1 MGAYDPMSVPSRQ
14 PTVSPDVPQ
23 LPFAEQLR
31 YWAGQLDGVSA
42 PELPTDHPRRAGTLA
57 GIAAHDFVVPG
68 DVATGLL
75 ALTAQLDV
83 TLLDLTVAACQAL
96 LTRYSG
102 QEDISVATPAPGWG
116 HPLVLRSQMSDA
128 TPLRDVLSVVRATA
142 RAAFAHADIPFEYLA
157 KELDLGPE
165 VTRAAVVCEQRTMPF
180 TTDLTVR
187 LVERGSELSGTV
199 EYRTDLFTAATI
211 GRLAGQLTRVLAV
224 LAANP
229 DAPLGTVDLVAEAER
244 ARLLRQWNDTD
255 RKITATVLPV
265 LFEAAV
271 ARAPD
276 LPAVVFE
283 GGSVSYGELDARAN
297 RLARLLL
304 ARGVGPER
312 VVALLLPRSVE
323 MVVAQLAVTKAGG
336 AFLPVDPAYP
346 VERIRFM
353 VADSA
358 AAVVLTCGEVTASSI
373 GIASLVGVG
382 GGTVPVVLDEP
393 AVLAKLGAM
402 PDRAPTDAD
411 RPTPLRLG
419 HPAYV
424 IYTSG
429 STGRPKGVVVT
440 HAGLASFSAAEVQ
453 RYEVTPGD
461 RVLQFSSPSFDAS
474 VLELCMSLPVG
485 AALVVPPPGPLLGEQ
500 LARVL
505 AQQRVTH
512 ALIPPAAL
520 ATVPAEAAAD
530 LTLFRT
536 LIVGGDVC
544 PPELVARWAPGRRMI
559 NSYGPTETTVVAT
572 WSEPLSAGD
581 GAPIGT
587 PIANTRVYVL
597 DQALQPVPVGVVGEL
612 YIAGVGLAR
621 GYLGRPGLT
630 AARFVANPIVGW
642 GSRMYRTGDLV
653 RWGADGQLWFVGRA
667 DEQVKIRGY
676 RIEPGEIETVLRTHP
691 EVDRAVVV
699 ARCDQPGAPR
709 LVAYLVAAP
718 GRTPSVEQ
726 LRALLAQTLPAYL
739 VPAAFVLLD
748 ALPLSAHG
756 KLDRRALPA
765 PPTDRDASADR
776 VAPRTGTER
785 VLAQIWAD
793 VLGLD
798 AVGVE
803 ADFFALGGDSI
814 LGVRVLSRIRAV
826 LGADLPVRALFDTR
840 TVARLAELVAA
851 ADQTSPAVPIPRV
864 SRERALPLSP
874 AQQRL
879 WVLDDVSAG
888 GTEYNTGVGLRLSGV
903 LDRAALRTA
912 LAGLVGRHESLRTT
926 FDTVDGH
933 GVALIAPHG
942 EIPLDVAD
950 LSSPAAQPDNGNR
963 DDAVEQ
969 VVAQFLSRPFDL
981 RRGPL
986 TRALLICL
994 ATDDQVLVL
1003 SQHHIITDGASVGL
1017 LVDELAQRYTA
1028 AVSATPV
1035 RLPELAIQYADIAGW
1050 QREQLSGPVLQ
1061 PHLDYWRRQLAG
1073 LQVLEL
1079 PTDRP
1084 RPHLRTTAGAVH
1096 RLDLPAELVAGLA
1109 RVGQARGAT
1118 LFMTVTA
1125 AVQVLLSRYA
1135 NQRDV
1140 AIGTVTS
1147 GRDRAELENLVGF
1160 FVNTVVLRS
1169 TVEGTQ
1175 TFEDF
1180 LADVRETVLDA
1191 FAHDEV
1197 PFDRVVEHLQPE
1209 RDASRTPLVQALI
1222 VLQSEMVRARAAGG
1236 LWITEHD
1243 LPRPSAR
1250 FDLVLEFLP
1259 RGGSLNLAIEYN
1271 TDLFDPGTVERLA
1284 GHLQLLL
1291 TAIAADPGRSLAELP
1306 MLTEAERHRVLVEWN
1321 DTGLPVSP
1329 AVLPELFEAQAAR
1342 TPDAPAVRCAG
1353 TQLSYAQCN
1362 ERANRLARL
1371 LIARGAGPERFV
1383 AVALPRSAEL
1393 IVALL
1398 AVLKSGS
1405 AYLPIDP
1412 SYPAERIA
1420 LMFADAK
1427 PPLVLTTSE
1436 VADRLPA
1443 VAGVDRL
1450 VLDGTEA
1457 AEGLAGQPVHNVSDT
1472 ERSAPLLAAHPAYV
1486 IYTSGST
1493 GRPKGVVVAHQSVVD
1508 LAVWAA
1514 ADFGVSGLSRV
1525 VASTSLNFDVSV
1537 FEIFCPLTVGGCIEV
1552 VRDVL
1557 ALGERQGS
1565 PLGEHWT
1572 ASLVS
1577 AVPSA
1582 FSQLLAHGTVL
1593 VAPEH
1598 VVLAGEALSARA
1610 VRDIRAAL
1618 PDSRIANIYGPT
1630 EATVYATAWYC
1641 QGTPDQAPPIGR
1653 PITNTR
1659 VYVLDPTLRPVP
1671 PGVPGELYLG
1681 GRGLAR
1687 GYLNRPGLTAERF
1700 VADPFAG
1707 PGTRMYRTGDIVRWT
1722 PTGEV
1727 DYLGRADHQVK
1738 IRGFRIE
1745 LGEVE
1750 AALSRHDDVAEAV
1763 VVVRAEE
1770 SGHKRLVAY
1779 LVPAPGAA
1787 TDPAADAGALRRFV
1801 SQVLPDHM
1809 VPAAFVSLA
1818 KLPLNPNG
1826 KLDRRALPAPDWSGG
1841 ASYLAPRNP
1850 VEQVVAEIWAD
1861 VLGVER
1867 VGVEDNFFALGGDS
1881 ILSIQVVARAARAG
1895 LRMRS
1900 RDIFLHQ
1907 TIASLAPNIT
1917 AAQREPVEQG
1927 PVTGPVPLTPIQ
1939 SWLFDTQTVVPGQFH
1954 QTLSLE
1960 LAEGVDETALHAALV
1975 TLLEHHDALRMRFEQ
1990 LDGRWCQHNAPVAP
2004 VEVLR
2009 RVDLSAVNGDQRTA
2023 MAEVLGG
2030 IQADLDLGS
2039 GPLLAAVLFE
2049 LGDGQRPVLVLT
2061 LHHLVV
2067 DGVSWRI
2074 LLEDLATAYRAVG
2087 GDQTARL
2094 AAKTTSFQQWA
2105 LRLGEHAGA
2114 GAFDDE
2120 RGYWSD
2126 LAQGVDPVLPTDGT
2140 GRNTVASVRSVRLGL
2155 DEQQTQALLQQVP
2168 EVYRT
2173 QVNDVLLAALGRV
2186 LGEWTG
2192 RAQVLVDLEGH
2203 GREELFDG
2211 VDLSRTVG
2219 WFTTLFPV
2227 ALPAG
2232 SDRDWGTQLTAVKEQ
2247 LRAIPGRGLGY
2258 GALRYLT
2265 NTGSP
2270 TPPTPQIS
2278 VNYLGHFDLP
2288 AGCDDLYQAMYEQ
2301 LRLDENPQAQRA
2313 HVLDVVGRIEQNC
2326 LEFTWFYSE
2335 DLHRRATVSALAG
2348 ELLSALKEIIA
2359 HCA

>member
-1 MGAYDPMSVPSRQ
+1 MSVPSRQ

-128 TPLRDVLSVVRATA
+128 TPLRDVLSVMRATA

-187 LVERGSELSGTV
+187 LVERGVEQAGPQLSGAV
-199 EYRTDLFTAATI
+199 EYRTDLFEAATI

-411 RPTPLRLG
+411 RPTPLRLA

-803 ADFFALGGDSI
+803 
-814 LGVRVLSRIRAV
+814 
-826 LGADLPVRALFDTR
+826 
-840 TVARLAELVAA
+840 
-851 ADQTSPAVPIPRV
+851 
-864 SRERALPLSP
+864 
-874 AQQRL
+874 
-879 WVLDDVSAG
+879 
-888 GTEYNTGVGLRLSGV
+888 
-903 LDRAALRTA
+903 
-912 LAGLVGRHESLRTT
+912 
-926 FDTVDGH
+926 
-933 GVALIAPHG
+933 
-942 EIPLDVAD
+942 
-950 LSSPAAQPDNGNR
+950 
-963 DDAVEQ
+963 
-969 VVAQFLSRPFDL
+969 
-981 RRGPL
+981 
-986 TRALLICL
+986 
-994 ATDDQVLVL
+994 
-1003 SQHHIITDGASVGL
+1003 
-1017 LVDELAQRYTA
+1017 
-1028 AVSATPV
+1028 
-1035 RLPELAIQYADIAGW
+1035 
-1050 QREQLSGPVLQ
+1050 
-1061 PHLDYWRRQLAG
+1061 
-1073 LQVLEL
+1073 
-1079 PTDRP
+1079 
-1084 RPHLRTTAGAVH
+1084 
-1096 RLDLPAELVAGLA
+1096 
-1109 RVGQARGAT
+1109 
-1118 LFMTVTA
+1118 
-1125 AVQVLLSRYA
+1125 
-1135 NQRDV
+1135 
-1140 AIGTVTS
+1140 
-1147 GRDRAELENLVGF
+1147 
-1160 FVNTVVLRS
+1160 
-1169 TVEGTQ
+1169 
-1175 TFEDF
+1175 
-1180 LADVRETVLDA
+1180 
-1191 FAHDEV
+1191 
-1197 PFDRVVEHLQPE
+1197 
-1209 RDASRTPLVQALI
+1209 
-1222 VLQSEMVRARAAGG
+1222 
-1236 LWITEHD
+1236 
-1243 LPRPSAR
+1243 
-1250 FDLVLEFLP
+1250 
-1259 RGGSLNLAIEYN
+1259 
-1271 TDLFDPGTVERLA
+1271 
-1284 GHLQLLL
+1284 
-1291 TAIAADPGRSLAELP
+1291 
-1306 MLTEAERHRVLVEWN
+1306 
-1321 DTGLPVSP
+1321 
-1329 AVLPELFEAQAAR
+1329 
-1342 TPDAPAVRCAG
+1342 
-1353 TQLSYAQCN
+1353 
-1362 ERANRLARL
+1362 
-1371 LIARGAGPERFV
+1371 
-1383 AVALPRSAEL
+1383 
-1393 IVALL
+1393 
-1398 AVLKSGS
+1398 
-1405 AYLPIDP
+1405 
-1412 SYPAERIA
+1412 
-1420 LMFADAK
+1420 
-1427 PPLVLTTSE
+1427 
-1436 VADRLPA
+1436 
-1443 VAGVDRL
+1443 
-1450 VLDGTEA
+1450 
-1457 AEGLAGQPVHNVSDT
+1457 
-1472 ERSAPLLAAHPAYV
+1472 
-1486 IYTSGST
+1486 
-1493 GRPKGVVVAHQSVVD
+1493 
-1508 LAVWAA
+1508 
-1514 ADFGVSGLSRV
+1514 
-1525 VASTSLNFDVSV
+1525 
-1537 FEIFCPLTVGGCIEV
+1537 
-1552 VRDVL
+1552 
-1557 ALGERQGS
+1557 
-1565 PLGEHWT
+1565 
-1572 ASLVS
+1572 
-1577 AVPSA
+1577 
-1582 FSQLLAHGTVL
+1582 
-1593 VAPEH
+1593 
-1598 VVLAGEALSARA
+1598 
-1610 VRDIRAAL
+1610 
-1618 PDSRIANIYGPT
+1618 
-1630 EATVYATAWYC
+1630 
-1641 QGTPDQAPPIGR
+1641 
-1653 PITNTR
+1653 
-1659 VYVLDPTLRPVP
+1659 
-1671 PGVPGELYLG
+1671 
-1681 GRGLAR
+1681 
-1687 GYLNRPGLTAERF
+1687 
-1700 VADPFAG
+1700 
-1707 PGTRMYRTGDIVRWT
+1707 
-1722 PTGEV
+1722 
-1727 DYLGRADHQVK
+1727 
-1738 IRGFRIE
+1738 
-1745 LGEVE
+1745 
-1750 AALSRHDDVAEAV
+1750 
-1763 VVVRAEE
+1763 
-1770 SGHKRLVAY
+1770 
-1779 LVPAPGAA
+1779 
-1787 TDPAADAGALRRFV
+1787 
-1801 SQVLPDHM
+1801 
-1809 VPAAFVSLA
+1809 
-1818 KLPLNPNG
+1818 
-1826 KLDRRALPAPDWSGG
+1826 
-1841 ASYLAPRNP
+1841 
-1850 VEQVVAEIWAD
+1850 
-1861 VLGVER
+1861 
-1867 VGVEDNFFALGGDS
+1867 
-1881 ILSIQVVARAARAG
+1881 
-1895 LRMRS
+1895 
-1900 RDIFLHQ
+1900 
-1907 TIASLAPNIT
+1907 
-1917 AAQREPVEQG
+1917 
-1927 PVTGPVPLTPIQ
+1927 
-1939 SWLFDTQTVVPGQFH
+1939 
-1954 QTLSLE
+1954 
-1960 LAEGVDETALHAALV
+1960 
-1975 TLLEHHDALRMRFEQ
+1975 
-1990 LDGRWCQHNAPVAP
+1990 
-2004 VEVLR
+2004 
-2009 RVDLSAVNGDQRTA
+2009 
-2023 MAEVLGG
+2023 
-2030 IQADLDLGS
+2030 
-2039 GPLLAAVLFE
+2039 
-2049 LGDGQRPVLVLT
+2049 
-2061 LHHLVV
+2061 
-2067 DGVSWRI
+2067 
-2074 LLEDLATAYRAVG
+2074 
-2087 GDQTARL
+2087 
-2094 AAKTTSFQQWA
+2094 
-2105 LRLGEHAGA
+2105 
-2114 GAFDDE
+2114 
-2120 RGYWSD
+2120 
-2126 LAQGVDPVLPTDGT
+2126 
-2140 GRNTVASVRSVRLGL
+2140 
-2155 DEQQTQALLQQVP
+2155 
-2168 EVYRT
+2168 
-2173 QVNDVLLAALGRV
+2173 
-2186 LGEWTG
+2186 
-2192 RAQVLVDLEGH
+2192 
-2203 GREELFDG
+2203 
-2211 VDLSRTVG
+2211 
-2219 WFTTLFPV
+2219 
-2227 ALPAG
+2227 
-2232 SDRDWGTQLTAVKEQ
+2232 
-2247 LRAIPGRGLGY
+2247 
-2258 GALRYLT
+2258 
-2265 NTGSP
+2265 
-2270 TPPTPQIS
+2270 
-2278 VNYLGHFDLP
+2278 
-2288 AGCDDLYQAMYEQ
+2288 
-2301 LRLDENPQAQRA
+2301 
-2313 HVLDVVGRIEQNC
+2313 
-2326 LEFTWFYSE
+2326 
-2335 DLHRRATVSALAG
+2335 
-2348 ELLSALKEIIA
+2348 
-2359 HCA
+2359 